1 MAGKFLIKSRHGT
14 IYYFRRRVPDAAQ
27 HVIGRRVYVQSLETS
42 DRRLAVIR
50 GRTLAA
56 QTDSIFQRIAMAT
69 KSNDSDGFTF
79 NYEMKL
85 DFNELG
91 LPSSL
96 YVKAEPEEQ
105 EAVNSA
111 IRAAL
116 DGVREPSS
124 KGSRQGTQKPF
135 SEAIPEYFSKSQ
147 TKPQT
152 KATYRSKLD
161 HAQKFF
167 GDAKDVLG
175 IDQAD
180 FVGYCDHVMATVPN
194 PTFVRQFR
202 YHHIENDRPS

>member
-1 MAGKFLIKSRHGT
+1 
-14 IYYFRRRVPDAAQ
+14 
-27 HVIGRRVYVQSLETS
+27 
-42 DRRLAVIR
+42 
-50 GRTLAA
+50 
-56 QTDSIFQRIAMAT
+56 MAT

-124 KGSRQGTQKPF
+124 RSSRPSTQKPF

-147 TKPQT
+147 TKAQT

-167 GDAKDVLG
+167 ERCQRRAENRPSGFRELLRSRDGDRAEHYVTGSLH
-175 IDQAD
+175 
-180 FVGYCDHVMATVPN
+180 DHCRNLPELVSRQISR
-194 PTFVRQFR
+194 PTFTHDKNPSAEKGLARVRRSGRFQPVTAWLCVR
-202 YHHIENDRPS
+202 EREAVSTK

>member
-1 MAGKFLIKSRHGT
+1 MTGKFLIKSRHGT

-27 HVIGRRVYVQSLETS
+27 HIIGRRVYVQSLETS

-50 GRTLAA
+50 GRALAA
-56 QTDSIFQRIAMAT
+56 QTDSVFQRIAMAT
-69 KSNDSDGFTF
+69 KSNDSNGIIF

-116 DGVREPSS
+116 SGVR
-124 KGSRQGTQKPF
+124 
-135 SEAIPEYFSKSQ
+135 
-147 TKPQT
+147 
-152 KATYRSKLD
+152 
-161 HAQKFF
+161 
-167 GDAKDVLG
+167 
-175 IDQAD
+175 
-180 FVGYCDHVMATVPN
+180 
-194 PTFVRQFR
+194 
-202 YHHIENDRPS
+202 